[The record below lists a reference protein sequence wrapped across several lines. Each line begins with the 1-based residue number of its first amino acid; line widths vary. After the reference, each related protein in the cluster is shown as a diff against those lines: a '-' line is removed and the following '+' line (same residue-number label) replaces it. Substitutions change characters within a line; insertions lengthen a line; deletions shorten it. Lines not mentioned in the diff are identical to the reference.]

1 MAETAYVPETFP
13 HRWLPNEAEFKTWDQ
28 IEPWYRQLLGPADR
42 LARGAGSLAVRPR
55 RAERRRSRRR
65 GSERY
70 IAMTCQTDDPD
81 REAAHLAFV
90 RDIEPKLKPIQN
102 DAPRRS
108 TSTRPTASGLPRGP
122 LPRLR
127 PRPGEPPGPLPRG
140 QHPPRDRAG
149 RARPAVSEG
158 HRRDDR
164 DLPGAGADPRADGPV
179 PGGDRPRD
187 SPGRPGSWSPPGGW
201 PTATRSTTCSTG

>member
-28 IEPWYRQLLGPADR
+28 IEPWYRQLLGRPIGSPEELEAWLFD
-42 LARGAGSLAVRPR
+42 LGELNGAVSQEGVR
-55 RAERRRSRRR
+55 
-65 GSERY
+65 RY

-102 DAPRRS
+102 ELRS
-108 TSTRPTASGLPRGP
+108 KYLDSPHRSGLPKDRY
-122 LPRLR
+122 
-127 PRPGEPPGPLPRG
+127 
-140 QHPPRDRAG
+140 HVFDRAQENR
-149 RARPAVSEG
+149 RALYREANIPRETELAELDQQYQKVIG
-158 HRRDDR
+158 AMTVDV
-164 DLPGAGADPRADGPV
+164 PGAGADPRADGPV
-179 PGGDRPRD
+179 PGRDRPRAP
-187 SPGRPGSWSPPGGW
+187 PGRPGSWSPPAGW